1 MKGSNNAN
9 ANPPPN
15 NFMGHG
21 AHSLQRGAPS
31 RLNLDKLCQFESSRA
46 RSREVEEYL
55 SYVRTI
61 FPNES
66 NNLGV
71 LMHAKIDETAA
82 LEVLHQSAYE
92 TDTAKFLATFPA
104 LARQMRVRKW
114 GADLS
119 SERLAPVFEKYVS
132 MNSRLHLK
140 NEATHFTRVLRGI
153 EAGRLDMSFDQLS
166 EVIMDARSNKYK
178 LPASVRKLFEDSF
191 NGSRD
196 IEKMLEGSKKM
207 DDLQLLSQRL
217 GKLLVPPQNF
227 FRLEEFLG
235 KARGFEAEVV
245 ELMTGGHRNF
255 KDMQAK
261 MNCLKMLGLKT
272 CAGDPVHEFKEL
284 WEKSHRYLED
294 IQQIVN
300 PYNTKSNQRKSDFL
314 KAEKILNY
322 FILHRVQDPKIDA
335 LCELVNETRRIENV
349 ARLFLEDARP
359 AHPRFLEKTLGFLEK
374 SRFDMKA
381 LVERVREKGEYLEE
395 LDLLQKTWSETKKI
409 GPNLK
414 RIQRLKRFKKTE
426 NLGKIE
432 ELEANVHKLQRVW

>member
-178 LPASVRKLFEDSF
+178 LPASVRQCWQ
-191 NGSRD
+191 G
-196 IEKMLEGSKKM
+196 
-207 DDLQLLSQRL
+207 
-217 GKLLVPPQNF
+217 
-227 FRLEEFLG
+227 
-235 KARGFEAEVV
+235 
-245 ELMTGGHRNF
+245 
-255 KDMQAK
+255 
-261 MNCLKMLGLKT
+261 
-272 CAGDPVHEFKEL
+272 FKE
-284 WEKSHRYLED
+284 
-294 IQQIVN
+294 QIN
-300 PYNTKSNQRKSDFL
+300 PL
-314 KAEKILNY
+314 L
-322 FILHRVQDPKIDA
+322 
-335 LCELVNETRRIENV
+335 
-349 ARLFLEDARP
+349 
-359 AHPRFLEKTLGFLEK
+359 LGQ
-374 SRFDMKA
+374 S
-381 LVERVREKGEYLEE
+381 G
-395 LDLLQKTWSETKKI
+395 
-409 GPNLK
+409 
-414 RIQRLKRFKKTE
+414 
-426 NLGKIE
+426 
-432 ELEANVHKLQRVW
+432 H